1 MIKEKENKNE
11 IENLIFYL
19 DNKNNIVNATIK
31 YPITFNKEENEEEEE
46 EKEKKFINI
55 NFNTKYK
62 NKLILHWG
70 VYPYNNPHIWTHP
83 SKEYYPLKTIEKD
96 NNALQTEFLINENE
110 KESISIFL
118 SLPYEIK
125 KDSIGGINFVF
136 FNPESNIW
144 FNNNHKDYKIK
155 FKTPPKKIEIIE
167 EDNINIIPDFIPD
180 IIKIENS
187 NSPWT
192 LTSRYNKCSDIIETF
207 LTDNYSINNWSYL
220 LIYLQFSFQ
229 RKLTWQRG
237 ESKPVRPN
245 AIAKSL
251 KRLTGNIVSLY
262 GKILFNEKKYINLK
276 YSISHILK
284 KILSF
289 LGKGTGDGEKVRW
302 DILKILQKNGLW
314 KGGRF
319 GTFYRQWHQ
328 KLHNNSSPDDVYI
341 CEALIKFLKTND
353 IKQYWEHLNKN
364 GITKEILES
373 YDRKITLE
381 PFYNAS
387 FLPDFEYYLT
397 LLKSVYSSNDMSSL
411 YNECKSSLNKINIE
425 SNKIFEEIIKNKEN
439 KQMNNLDKIKQITEG
454 RKIIYEAIINNLNDI
469 DVLRDLLFFE
479 INLENYLRQL
489 IESIIHIQKNYEEY
503 LEYISIILNNL
514 IYSYPNFIEIKLC
527 YEDWL
532 NIVMKINNIYDKNNA
547 LKIKSVLSRL
557 SILLSNVIDF
567 YNSVYDNR
575 VKYLGKE
582 LNIDNFYCNVFTE
595 ELIRGSMF
603 FILSILIKK
612 IEPSIRKNAE
622 LTDWLIISRG
632 KLKDNYA
639 KLFYIKNLHDIQ
651 FEKYKEKII
660 IVTEVINGEEEI
672 PFNCEGLIIIKN
684 ENYPDILSHVSVRAR
699 NLNIPF
705 IVCFNEDIS
714 TAIFKLVGNYVDV
727 KIINQNCEITKIEHI
742 ENIKIDNENKNDKD
756 EIKINLKDVGEKYE
770 KIYLEIDEFTNN
782 NVGAKS
788 LNTKKIYNK
797 IEIPW
802 LKYPES
808 FSIPFNIMEFI
819 INLEENKNIKEKI
832 NTNIKNLSTFNN
844 NNNNKNDI
852 INILENCKKL
862 ILKLNFPENNNQI
875 LLLTNRLKSFGIKDI
890 SLAFNSIKKVWASKF
905 NQRVYLASNKLN
917 ISLNQIKM
925 SVLCQKIIP
934 SEYAFVIHTKNPSNN
949 NENELYCE
957 IVKGMGETLVGSY
970 QGQSFSFVFNKN
982 KKNYQIKT
990 YPNKIISLMNEGFIF
1005 RSDSNF
1011 EDLEGFS
1018 GAGLFDSIC
1027 INNYKIINNC
1037 WYNDKLFLNKDFVE
1051 NMINKISELGINVEK
1066 YFNEPQDIE
1075 GVYYNEEFYIVQ
1087 TRPQV

>member
-19 DNKNNIVNATIK
+19 DNNNIVNATIK
-31 YPITFNKEENEEEEE
+31 YPICFNKEENEEEEE
-46 EKEKKFINI
+46 VEEKEKKFVNI

-70 VYPYNNPHIWTHP
+70 VYPFNNSHIWTHP
-83 SKEYYPLKTIEKD
+83 SKDYYPLNTIEKD
-96 NNALQTEFLINENE
+96 NNALQTEFLINEKD
-110 KESISIFL
+110 KESHSIFL
-118 SLPYEIK
+118 TLPYDIK
-125 KDSIGGINFVF
+125 KESIGGINFVF
-136 FNPESNIW
+136 FNPDNNIW
-144 FNNNHKDYKIK
+144 YNNNHKDYKIK
-155 FKTPPKKIEIIE
+155 FKTPPKKINLSID
-167 EDNINIIPDFIPD
+167 DNINIIPDFIQD

-187 NSPWT
+187 NTPWT
-192 LTSRYNKCSDIIETF
+192 LTSRYNKCSDIIENF

-237 ESKPVRPN
+237 EGRPVRPN

-251 KRLTGNIVSLY
+251 KRLTGNIVSIY
-262 GKILFNEKKYINLK
+262 GKILFNEKKYINLI

-353 IKQYWEHLNKN
+353 INQYWEHLNKN
-364 GITKEILES
+364 GITKEILAS

-397 LLKSVYSSNDMSSL
+397 LLKSVYSSNDMCSL
-411 YNECKSSLNKINIE
+411 YNECKNNLNKINNE

-439 KQMNNLDKIKQITEG
+439 KQMNNLNKIKQITEG

-489 IESIIHIQKNYEEY
+489 IESVIHIQKNYEEY

-532 NIVMKINNIYDKNNA
+532 NIVMKIKNIDDKYNA

-567 YNSVYDNR
+567 YNNVYDNR

-582 LNIDNFYCNVFTE
+582 LKIDNFYCNVFTE

-622 LTDWLIISRG
+622 LNDWLIISRG
-632 KLKDNYA
+632 KIKDNYG
-639 KLFYIKNLHDIQ
+639 KLFYIKNLHDVQ
-651 FEKYKEKII
+651 FEKYKEKNI

-714 TAIFKLVGNYVDV
+714 NTIFKLVGNYVNV
-727 KIINQNCEITKIEHI
+727 KIINQNCEVIKTEHI
-742 ENIKIDNENKNDKD
+742 ENIENDNKNDKNV
-756 EIKINLKDVGEKYE
+756 IKLNLKDVGEKYE

-797 IEIPW
+797 IELCPW

-832 NTNIKNLSTFNN
+832 NTCVKNLSTFNN
-844 NNNNKNDI
+844 NNNKTEI
-852 INILENCKKL
+852 INILENLKKL
-862 ILKLNFPENNNQI
+862 ILKLNFPKNNNQI
-875 LLLTNRLKSFGIKDI
+875 LLLSNKLESFGIKNI
-890 SLAFNSIKKVWASKF
+890 SLAFNAIKKVWASKF
-905 NQRVYLASNKLN
+905 NQRVYIATNKLN

-934 SEYAFVIHTKNPSNN
+934 AEYAFVIHTKNPSNN

-970 QGQSFSFVFNKN
+970 QGQSFSFVFDKN
-982 KKNYQIKT
+982 KKNYQINT
-990 YPNKIISLMNEGFIF
+990 YSNKIISLLNEGFIF

-1018 GAGLFDSIC
+1018 GAGLFDSFC

-1037 WYNDKLFLNKDFVE
+1037 WYNDKLFMNKDFIE

-1066 YFNEPQDIE
+1066 YFNAPQDIE

>member
-19 DNKNNIVNATIK
+19 DNNNIVNATIK
-31 YPITFNKEENEEEEE
+31 YPICFNKEENEEEEE
-46 EKEKKFINI
+46 VEEKEKKFVNI
-55 NFNTKYK
+55 IFNTKYK

-70 VYPYNNPHIWTHP
+70 VYPFNNSHIWTHP
-83 SKEYYPLKTIEKD
+83 SKDYYPLNTIEKD
-96 NNALQTEFLINENE
+96 NNALQTEFLINEKD
-110 KESISIFL
+110 KESHSIFL
-118 SLPYEIK
+118 TLPYDIK
-125 KDSIGGINFVF
+125 KESIGGINFVF
-136 FNPESNIW
+136 FNPDNNIW
-144 FNNNHKDYKIK
+144 YNNNHKDYKIK
-155 FKTPPKKIEIIE
+155 FKTPPKKINLSVD
-167 EDNINIIPDFIPD
+167 DNINIIPDFIQD

-187 NSPWT
+187 NMPWT
-192 LTSRYNKCSDIIETF
+192 LTSRYNKCSDIIENF

-237 ESKPVRPN
+237 EGRPVRPN

-251 KRLTGNIVSLY
+251 KRLTGNIVSIY
-262 GKILFNEKKYINLK
+262 GKILFNEKKYINLI

-353 IKQYWEHLNKN
+353 INQYWEHLNKN
-364 GITKEILES
+364 GITKEILAS

-397 LLKSVYSSNDMSSL
+397 LLKSVYSSNDMCSL
-411 YNECKSSLNKINIE
+411 YNECKNNLNKINNE
-425 SNKIFEEIIKNKEN
+425 SNIIFEEIIKNKEN
-439 KQMNNLDKIKQITEG
+439 KQMNNLNKIKQITEG

-489 IESIIHIQKNYEEY
+489 IESIIHIQKNYNEY
-503 LEYISIILNNL
+503 VEYISIILNNL

-532 NIVMKINNIYDKNNA
+532 NIVMKIKNINDKNNA

-567 YNSVYDNR
+567 YNNVYDNR

-622 LTDWLIISRG
+622 LNDWLIISRG
-632 KLKDNYA
+632 KIKDNYG
-639 KLFYIKNLHDIQ
+639 KLFYIKNLHDVQ
-651 FEKYKEKII
+651 FEKYKEKNI

-714 TAIFKLVGNYVDV
+714 NTIYKLVGNYVNV
-727 KIINQNCEITKIEHI
+727 KIINQNCEVIKTEHI
-742 ENIKIDNENKNDKD
+742 EKIENDNKNDKNV
-756 EIKINLKDVGEKYE
+756 IKLNLKDVGEKYE

-797 IEIPW
+797 IELCPW

-832 NTNIKNLSTFNN
+832 NTYIKNLSTFNN
-844 NNNNKNDI
+844 NNKTEI
-852 INILENCKKL
+852 INILENLKKL
-862 ILKLNFPENNNQI
+862 ILKLNFPKNNNQI
-875 LLLTNRLKSFGIKDI
+875 LLLSNKLESFGIKNI
-890 SLAFNSIKKVWASKF
+890 SLAFNAIKKVWASKF

-934 SEYAFVIHTKNPSNN
+934 AEYAFVIHTKNPSNN

-970 QGQSFSFVFNKN
+970 QGQSFSFVFDKN
-982 KKNYQIKT
+982 KKNYQINT
-990 YPNKIISLMNEGFIF
+990 YSNKIVSLMNEGFIF

-1018 GAGLFDSIC
+1018 GAGLFDSFC

-1037 WYNDKLFLNKDFVE
+1037 WYNDKLFMNKDFIE

-1066 YFNEPQDIE
+1066 YFNAPQDIE

>member
-19 DNKNNIVNATIK
+19 DNNNIVNATIK
-31 YPITFNKEENEEEEE
+31 YPICFNKEENEEEEE
-46 EKEKKFINI
+46 VEEKEKKFVNI
-55 NFNTKYK
+55 IFNTKYK

-70 VYPYNNPHIWTHP
+70 VYPFNNSHIWTHP
-83 SKEYYPLKTIEKD
+83 SKDYYPLNTIEKD
-96 NNALQTEFLINENE
+96 NNALQTEFLINEKD
-110 KESISIFL
+110 KESHSIFL
-118 SLPYEIK
+118 TLPYDIK
-125 KDSIGGINFVF
+125 KESIGGINFVF
-136 FNPESNIW
+136 FNPDNNIW
-144 FNNNHKDYKIK
+144 YNNNHKDYKIK
-155 FKTPPKKIEIIE
+155 FKTPPKKINLSID
-167 EDNINIIPDFIPD
+167 DNINIIPDFIQD

-187 NSPWT
+187 NTPWT
-192 LTSRYNKCSDIIETF
+192 LTSRYNKCSDIIENF

-237 ESKPVRPN
+237 EGRPVRPN

-251 KRLTGNIVSLY
+251 KRLTGNIVSIY
-262 GKILFNEKKYINLK
+262 GKILFNEKKYINLI

-353 IKQYWEHLNKN
+353 INQYWEHLNKN
-364 GITKEILES
+364 GITKEILAS

-397 LLKSVYSSNDMSSL
+397 LLKSVYSSNDMCSL
-411 YNECKSSLNKINIE
+411 YNECKNNLNKINNE
-425 SNKIFEEIIKNKEN
+425 SNIIFEEIIKNKEN
-439 KQMNNLDKIKQITEG
+439 KQMNNLNKIKQITEG

-489 IESIIHIQKNYEEY
+489 IESIIHIQKNYNEY
-503 LEYISIILNNL
+503 VEYISIILNNL

-532 NIVMKINNIYDKNNA
+532 NIVMKIKNINDKNNA

-567 YNSVYDNR
+567 YNNVYDNR

-622 LTDWLIISRG
+622 LNDWLIISRG
-632 KLKDNYA
+632 KIKDNYG
-639 KLFYIKNLHDIQ
+639 KLFYIKNLHDVQ
-651 FEKYKEKII
+651 FEKYKEKNI

-714 TAIFKLVGNYVDV
+714 NTIYKLVGNYVNV
-727 KIINQNCEITKIEHI
+727 KIINQNCEVIKTEHI
-742 ENIKIDNENKNDKD
+742 ENIENDNKNDKNV
-756 EIKINLKDVGEKYE
+756 IKLNLKDVGEKYE

-788 LNTKKIYNK
+788 LNTKKFYNK
-797 IEIPW
+797 IELCPW

-832 NTNIKNLSTFNN
+832 NTYIKNLSTFNN
-844 NNNNKNDI
+844 NNKTEI
-852 INILENCKKL
+852 INILENLKKL
-862 ILKLNFPENNNQI
+862 ILKLNFPKNNNQI
-875 LLLTNRLKSFGIKDI
+875 LLLSNKLESFGIKNI
-890 SLAFNSIKKVWASKF
+890 SLAFNAIKKVWASKF

-934 SEYAFVIHTKNPSNN
+934 AEYAFVIHTKNPSNN

-970 QGQSFSFVFNKN
+970 QGQSFSFVFDKN
-982 KKNYQIKT
+982 KKNYQINT
-990 YPNKIISLMNEGFIF
+990 YSNKIVSLMNEGFIF

-1018 GAGLFDSIC
+1018 GAGLFDSFC

-1037 WYNDKLFLNKDFVE
+1037 WYNDKLFMNKDFIE

-1066 YFNEPQDIE
+1066 YFNAPQDIE

>member
-19 DNKNNIVNATIK
+19 DNNNIVNATIK
-31 YPITFNKEENEEEEE
+31 YPICFNKEENEEEEE
-46 EKEKKFINI
+46 VEEKEKKFVNI

-70 VYPYNNPHIWTHP
+70 VYPFNNSHIWTHP
-83 SKEYYPLKTIEKD
+83 SKDYYPLNTIEKD
-96 NNALQTEFLINENE
+96 NNALQTEFLINEKD
-110 KESISIFL
+110 KESHSIFL
-118 SLPYEIK
+118 TLPYDIK
-125 KDSIGGINFVF
+125 KESIGGINFVF
-136 FNPESNIW
+136 FNPDNNIW
-144 FNNNHKDYKIK
+144 YNNNHKDYKIK
-155 FKTPPKKIEIIE
+155 FKTPPKKINLSVD
-167 EDNINIIPDFIPD
+167 DNINIIPDFIQD

-187 NSPWT
+187 NTPWT
-192 LTSRYNKCSDIIETF
+192 LTSRYNKCSDIIENF

-237 ESKPVRPN
+237 EGRPVRPN

-251 KRLTGNIVSLY
+251 KRLTGNIVSIY
-262 GKILFNEKKYINLK
+262 GKILFNEKKYINLI

-353 IKQYWEHLNKN
+353 INQYWEHLNKN
-364 GITKEILES
+364 GITKEILAS

-397 LLKSVYSSNDMSSL
+397 LLKSVYSSNDMCSL
-411 YNECKSSLNKINIE
+411 YNECKNNLNKINNE

-439 KQMNNLDKIKQITEG
+439 KQMNNLNKIKQITEG

-532 NIVMKINNIYDKNNA
+532 NIVMKIKNIDDKYNA

-567 YNSVYDNR
+567 YNNVYDNR

-582 LNIDNFYCNVFTE
+582 LKIDNFYCNVFTE

-622 LTDWLIISRG
+622 LNDWLIISRG
-632 KLKDNYA
+632 KIKDNYG
-639 KLFYIKNLHDIQ
+639 KLFYIKNLHDVQ
-651 FEKYKEKII
+651 FEKYKEKNI

-714 TAIFKLVGNYVDV
+714 NTIYKLVGNYVNV
-727 KIINQNCEITKIEHI
+727 KIINQNCEVIKTEHI
-742 ENIKIDNENKNDKD
+742 ENIENDNKNDKNV
-756 EIKINLKDVGEKYE
+756 IKLNLKDVGEKYE

-797 IEIPW
+797 IELCPW

-832 NTNIKNLSTFNN
+832 NTYIKNLSTFNN
-844 NNNNKNDI
+844 NNNKTEI
-852 INILENCKKL
+852 INILENLKKL
-862 ILKLNFPENNNQI
+862 ILKLNFPKNNNQI
-875 LLLTNRLKSFGIKDI
+875 LLLSNKLESFGIKNI
-890 SLAFNSIKKVWASKF
+890 SLAFNAIKKVWASKF

-917 ISLNQIKM
+917 ISLNQIKI

-934 SEYAFVIHTKNPSNN
+934 AEYAFVIHTKNPSNN

-970 QGQSFSFVFNKN
+970 QGQSFSFVFDKN
-982 KKNYQIKT
+982 KKNYQINT
-990 YPNKIISLMNEGFIF
+990 YSNKIISLLNEGFIF

-1018 GAGLFDSIC
+1018 GAGLFDSFC

-1037 WYNDKLFLNKDFVE
+1037 WYNDKLFMNKDFIE

>member
-1 MIKEKENKNE
+1 MIKEKEIKNE
-11 IENLIFYL
+11 IENLIFNL
-19 DNKNNIVNATIK
+19 DNNNIVNATIK
-31 YPITFNKEENEEEEE
+31 YPISFNNKDEEEEEVE
-46 EKEKKFINI
+46 EKEKKFVNI

-70 VYPYNNPHIWTHP
+70 VYPINNSHIWTHP
-83 SKEYYPLKTIEKD
+83 SKDYYPLNTIEKD
-96 NNALQTEFLINENE
+96 NNALQTEFLINEKD
-110 KESISIFL
+110 KESHSIFL
-118 SLPYEIK
+118 SLPYDIK
-125 KDSIGGINFVF
+125 KESIGGINFVF
-136 FNPESNIW
+136 FNPDNNIW
-144 FNNNHKDYKIK
+144 YNNNHKDYKIK
-155 FKTPPKKIEIIE
+155 FKTPPKKINISED
-167 EDNINIIPDFIPD
+167 DNINIIPDFIHD

-187 NSPWT
+187 NTPWT
-192 LTSRYNKCSDIIETF
+192 LTARYNKCSDIIENF
-207 LTDNYSINNWSYL
+207 LIDNYSINNWSYL

-237 ESKPVRPN
+237 EGRPVRPN

-251 KRLTGNIVSLY
+251 KRLTGNIVSIY
-262 GKILFNEKKYINLK
+262 GKILFNEKKYINLI

-353 IKQYWEHLNKN
+353 INQYWEHLNKN
-364 GITKEILES
+364 GITKEILAS

-397 LLKSVYSSNDMSSL
+397 LLKSVYSSNDMLSL
-411 YNECKSSLNKINIE
+411 YNECKNNLNKINNE

-489 IESIIHIQKNYEEY
+489 IESIIHIQKNYNEY
-503 LEYISIILNNL
+503 VEYISIILNNL

-532 NIVMKINNIYDKNNA
+532 NIVMKIKNINDKNNA

-567 YNSVYDNR
+567 YNNVYDNR

-582 LNIDNFYCNVFTE
+582 LNIDNFYCNLFTE

-622 LTDWLIISRG
+622 LNDWLIISRG
-632 KLKDNYA
+632 KIKDNYG
-639 KLFYIKNLHDIQ
+639 KLFYIKNLHDVQ
-651 FEKYKEKII
+651 FEKYKEKNI

-714 TAIFKLVGNYVDV
+714 NTICKLVGNYVNV
-727 KIINQNCEITKIEHI
+727 KIINQNCEVIKTEHI
-742 ENIKIDNENKNDKD
+742 ENIENDNNKNDKNI
-756 EIKINLKDVGEKYE
+756 IKLNLKDVGEKYE

-797 IEIPW
+797 IELCPW

-819 INLEENKNIKEKI
+819 INLDENKNIKEKI
-832 NTNIKNLSTFNN
+832 DINIKNLSTYNN
-844 NNNNKNDI
+844 NNNNKNEI
-852 INILENCKKL
+852 INILENLKKL
-862 ILKLNFPENNNQI
+862 ILKLNFPKNNNQI
-875 LLLTNRLKSFGIKDI
+875 LLLSNKLESFGIKNI
-890 SLAFNSIKKVWASKF
+890 FLAFNAIKKVWASKF

-934 SEYAFVIHTKNPSNN
+934 AEYAFVIHTKNPSNN

-970 QGQSFSFVFNKN
+970 QGQSFSFVFDKN
-982 KKNYQIKT
+982 KKNYQINT
-990 YPNKIISLMNEGFIF
+990 YSNKIISLINEGFIF

-1018 GAGLFDSIC
+1018 GAGLFDSFC
-1027 INNYKIINNC
+1027 KNNYKIINNC
-1037 WYNDKLFLNKDFVE
+1037 WYNDKLFINKDFIE